1 MGEIFAETVQDAKKL
16 NAIEKQVKK
25 NGLSEDEEL
34 ILTFDGDA
42 SIKEIKQAT
51 KKFAKSYRVIG
62 GKFKIDENLPKYKQ
76 ERLQKYLDN
85 KNYDTIVAVDIKD
98 ELKATEAKKII

>member
-1 MGEIFAETVQDAKKL
+1 MRKKIFITKVVATCLLATIFTTNWGSLGEIFAETVQDAKKL

-76 ERLQKYLDN
+76 ERLQ
-85 KNYDTIVAVDIKD
+85 
-98 ELKATEAKKII
+98 